1 MKISYKFNG
10 ILYTTVEELIIGL
23 VENWNLGKKELFNG
37 NIKEYFNPNYTEYH
51 LIINHILEEKE
62 LTDESDDLLFFK
74 WVYLMNKGLTK
85 IYWKNYSFDDL
96 ESCMQNLK
104 TLIDNKADM
113 TNFSIYCD
121 MYINKVFSTYLI
133 STLTD
138 SEKYSKVVEIEN
150 KFIFGMTDNDIIDLL
165 LELYFVLASEKV
177 IIIGDKKFSSVE
189 DLVKHL
195 EKLKKGSFSKL
206 EEFCKNIINVDGSIN
221 KQVKSWLLSLGYEDL
236 SI

>member
-62 LTDESDDLLFFK
+62 LIDESDDLLFFK
-74 WVYLMNKGLTK
+74 WVYLMNKNLTK

-113 TNFSIYCD
+113 TNFSIYFD

-138 SEKYSKVVEIEN
+138 SEKYRDRKS
-150 KFIFGMTDNDIIDLL
+150 TRH
-165 LELYFVLASEKV
+165 
-177 IIIGDKKFSSVE
+177 SS
-189 DLVKHL
+189 HT
-195 EKLKKGSFSKL
+195 S
-206 EEFCKNIINVDGSIN
+206 
-221 KQVKSWLLSLGYEDL
+221 
-236 SI
+236 